1 MHDQLSKDHQVKP
14 KRGIVLLVEQLV
26 LIQLNEVPIFHHK
39 FDGLRRDLPEEVV
52 ILHEV
57 DDGHRDYLLLV
68 NPLFL
73 VVSETLM

>member
-1 MHDQLSKDHQVKP
+1 MHDELSKDHQVEP
-14 KRGIVLLVEQLV
+14 KRCIVLLVEQLV
-26 LIQLNEVPIFHHK
+26 LIQLNEMPIFHHE
-39 FDGLRRDLPEEVV
+39 FDCLRGDLPEEVM

-57 DDGHRDYLLLV
+57 DNRHRDDLLLV